1 MRRLWVV
8 AFVLATG
15 LQLPAQ
21 SLEVAGVLNFVL
33 EGPTADAEGN
43 VYFTDVN
50 ASRILKLDTAGRITT
65 FRQPSNRANGMV
77 FDTAFRL
84 LTAEM
89 GDAAAG
95 TPARVTRTDMKT
107 GKIDVL
113 ADSFNG
119 MPFRGTN
126 DITYDGRGR
135 IWFTNNVAGDP
146 GGVYRIDTDGKVSR
160 VLGPND
166 VQNPNGLMVSLDDRT
181 LYVIETNQA
190 TNGRRRISAF
200 DLSADGKAS
209 HGRLFHDFYPG
220 RSGDGM
226 SIDSAGN
233 LYVAAGLVRT
243 RGTSETLATK
253 VGVHVFS
260 PDGKLIHH
268 YPITLDLLTN
278 TAFGGPDLRTLY
290 VTAGNTVFKTQVKI
304 AGTRR

>member
-1 MRRLWVV
+1 MFAASLT
-8 AFVLATG
+8 LS
-15 LQLPAQ
+15 AQ
-21 SLEVAGVLNFVL
+21 TLDVAGVVNFVL

-50 ASRILKLDTAGRITT
+50 ASRILTLDTAGRITT

-77 FDTAFRL
+77 FDPQFRL
-84 LTAEM
+84 LVAEM
-89 GDAAAG
+89 GDAAAS

-107 GKIDVL
+107 GAIEVL
-113 ADSFNG
+113 ADSFDG
-119 MPFRGTN
+119 KPLRGTN
-126 DITYDGRGR
+126 DITYDGKGR

-146 GGVYRIDTDGKVSR
+146 GGVYRIDIDGKVAR
-160 VLGPND
+160 VLGPAE
-166 VQNPNGLMVSLDDRT
+166 VQHPNGLMVSLDDRT

-190 TNGRRRISAF
+190 VNGHRRISAF
-200 DLSADGKAS
+200 DLSADGQAS
-209 HGRLFHDFYPG
+209 HGRVFHDFYPG

-260 PDGKLIHH
+260 PDGKLINH
-268 YPITLDLLTN
+268 YPITMDLLTN
-278 TAFGGPDLRTLY
+278 TAFGGQDLRTLY

-304 AGTRR
+304 PGTRR

>member
-1 MRRLWVV
+1 MKRIALL
-8 AFVLATG
+8 AFVFAASLT
-15 LQLPAQ
+15 LSAQ
-21 SLEVAGVLNFVL
+21 TLDVAGVVNFVL

-50 ASRILKLDTAGRITT
+50 ASRILTLDTAGRITT

-77 FDTAFRL
+77 FDPQFRL
-84 LTAEM
+84 LVAEM
-89 GDAAAG
+89 GDAAAS

-107 GKIDVL
+107 GAIEVL
-113 ADSFNG
+113 ADSFDG
-119 MPFRGTN
+119 KPLRGTN
-126 DITYDGRGR
+126 DITYDGKGR

-146 GGVYRIDTDGKVSR
+146 GGVYRIDIDGKVAR
-160 VLGPND
+160 VLGPAE
-166 VQNPNGLMVSLDDRT
+166 VQHPNGLMVSLDDRT

-190 TNGRRRISAF
+190 VNGHRRISAF
-200 DLSADGKAS
+200 DLSADGQAS
-209 HGRLFHDFYPG
+209 HGRVFHDFYPG

-260 PDGKLIHH
+260 PDGKLINH
-268 YPITLDLLTN
+268 YPITMDLLTN
-278 TAFGGPDLRTLY
+278 TAFGGQDLRTLY

-304 AGTRR
+304 PGTRR